1 MAHSISLIK
10 LKDNDDY
17 IVDFEIVRAE
27 SGINASQ
34 ASDLD
39 SDIENY
45 RSQIAKLDNKID
57 RYTNYAD
64 NLDYIV
70 AASCGL
76 LCGLIDAFFVGEFS
90 FEEGMKFTNA
100 EMEGKN
106 HQSCK
111 ETWMERGDER
121 RQKGHLPIRCC
132 Y

>member
-27 SGINASQ
+27 SGINASHT
-34 ASDLD
+34 SDLD

-45 RSQIAKLDNKID
+45 KSQIAKLDNKID

-76 LCGLIDAFFVGEFS
+76 LCGLIDAFLLVNS
-90 FEEGMKFTNA
+90 
-100 EMEGKN
+100 
-106 HQSCK
+106 HS
-111 ETWMERGDER
+111 R
-121 RQKGHLPIRCC
+121 RA
-132 Y
+132 